1 MNVGVISRNVGIALI
16 CCAVFMFLSALVAAL
31 DGFDSSFSPLLLSG
45 ILTMM
50 VGIFPLVFV
59 RRHRD
64 INTREGLAILLIAWF
79 FSCVFS
85 MLPYVLWGGEFSL
98 VNAWFE
104 STSGITTT
112 GATILD
118 DIESLPKGLLF
129 WRSSTHYIGGL
140 GVVVFIMMILPS
152 FGTVR
157 FKMSK
162 MDVDDISKNN
172 YQYKS
177 NKFLRVVVTVYL
189 GITACSLTALL
200 LAGMPLFDAVNH
212 ALSVTATGGFSIKNA
227 SIAAYDSPLIEIIL
241 TFFMIV
247 ASLHFGLIYASFA
260 TRSFK
265 VFKNPVTKFYLVTI
279 LVMGLLVAGNL
290 VASGTIPNVWSALRH
305 SYFTVVST
313 ISTTGFGSTD
323 TNVWPVFSILIL
335 LYAGIQCGCSGSTTS
350 GLRSDRV
357 YLAFKAAR
365 AQVVKMAHPSA
376 VVQVKSDG
384 QAVDRDLIM
393 SVVLY
398 VLIYLFLTLIMA
410 IVYAAFG
417 LDLLTS
423 VSASV
428 SMMSNVGPCFG
439 TFGSSMSS
447 FAAAPE
453 VVKVLMGFQMI
464 IGRLGIYSLL
474 LVFVLYRKRA

>member
-1 MNVGVISRNVGIALI
+1 MNWGVISRNVGIALI

-31 DGFDSSFSPLLLSG
+31 DGFDSSFSPLLLSA

-50 VGIFPLVFV
+50 VGIFPLIFV
-59 RRHRD
+59 RRHKD

-79 FSCVFS
+79 LSCIFS

-112 GATILD
+112 GATILQ
-118 DIESLPKGLLF
+118 DIEALPKGLLF

-162 MDVDDISKNN
+162 IDVDDISKNN

-177 NKFLRVVVTVYL
+177 NKFIRVVVTVYL
-189 GITACSLTALL
+189 GITVCSLVSLL

-227 SIAAYDSPLIEIIL
+227 SIAAYQSPLIEVIL
-241 TFFMIV
+241 MLFMIV

-260 TRSFK
+260 TRTFK
-265 VFKNPVTKFYLVTI
+265 VLKNPITQFYLLTI
-279 LVMGLLVAGNL
+279 LLFGVLVTVNL
-290 VASGTIPNVWSALRH
+290 VTSGTVPNVWEALRH
-305 SYFTVVST
+305 SFFTVVST

-335 LYAGIQCGCSGSTTS
+335 IYAGIQCGCSGSTTS

-357 YLAFKAAR
+357 YLTMKAAR
-365 AQVVKMAHPSA
+365 AQVIKMAHPTA

-384 QAVDRDLIM
+384 QTIDRELIS
-393 SVVLY
+393 SVSLY
-398 VLIYLFLTLIMA
+398 VLLYLLLTLFMA
-410 IVYAAFG
+410 VVYAAFG

-453 VVKVLMGFQMI
+453 AVKVLMGIQMI
-464 IGRLGIYSLL
+464 IGRLGIYSIL
-474 LVFVLYRKRA
+474 LVFVLYRKGA

>member
-1 MNVGVISRNVGIALI
+1 MNLGVISRNVGIALI

-31 DGFDSSFSPLLLSG
+31 DGFDPSFSPLLLSG
-45 ILTMM
+45 ILTMT
-50 VGIFPLVFV
+50 VGAFPLIFV
-59 RRHRD
+59 RRHKD

-79 FSCVFS
+79 LCCIFS
-85 MLPYVLWGGEFSL
+85 MLPFVLWGGEFTL

-104 STSGITTT
+104 SASGITTT
-112 GATILD
+112 GATILR
-118 DIESLPKGLLF
+118 DIEALPKGLLF

-162 MDVDDISKNN
+162 MDVEDISKNN
-172 YQYKS
+172 YRYKS
-177 NKFLRVVVTVYL
+177 NKFIHVVVTVYV
-189 GITACSLTALL
+189 GITICSFVSLL
-200 LAGMPLFDAVNH
+200 LAGMPLFDAANH

-227 SIAAYDSPLIEIIL
+227 SIAAYDSPLIECIL
-241 TFFMIV
+241 IFFMIV

-265 VFKNPVTKFYLVTI
+265 VFKNPITKFYLLTI

-290 VASGTIPNVWSALRH
+290 VISGTIPNVWEALRH
-305 SYFTVVST
+305 SFFTVVST
-313 ISTTGFGSTD
+313 ISTSGFGSTD

-335 LYAGIQCGCSGSTTS
+335 MYAGIQCGCSGSTTS

-357 YLAFKAAR
+357 YLTVKAAW
-365 AQVVKMAHPSA
+365 AQLMKIAWPTA

-384 QAVDRDLIM
+384 QTIDRDLIT
-393 SVVLY
+393 SVSLY
-398 VLIYLFLTLIMA
+398 VLLYLIITLMMA

-417 LDLLTS
+417 LDLLTA

-439 TFGSSMSS
+439 TFGGSMDS

-453 VVKVLMGFQMI
+453 LMKVLMGGQMI
-464 IGRLGIYSLL
+464 VGRLGIYSIL
-474 LVFVLYRKRA
+474 LVFILYRKRA

>member
-1 MNVGVISRNVGIALI
+1 VGIALI
-16 CCAVFMFLSALVAAL
+16 CCGIFMFLSALVAAL
-31 DGFDSSFSPLLLSG
+31 DGFDPSFSPLLLSA
-45 ILTMM
+45 ILTLM
-50 VGIFPLVFV
+50 VGIFPLIFV

-79 FSCVFS
+79 LCCIFS

-112 GATILD
+112 GATILQ
-118 DIESLPKGLLF
+118 DIEALPKGLLF

-162 MDVDDISKNN
+162 IDVDDISKNH

-177 NKFLRVVVTVYL
+177 NKFIRVVVSVYL
-189 GITACSLTALL
+189 GITICSFLSLL
-200 LAGMPLFDAVNH
+200 VAGMPVFDALNH

-227 SIAAYDSPLIEIIL
+227 SIAAYQSPLIEIIL
-241 TFFMIV
+241 IIFMIV

-260 TRSFK
+260 TRTFK
-265 VFKNPVTKFYLVTI
+265 VFKNPVTKFYLGTI
-279 LVMGLLVAGNL
+279 LIIGLLVAGDL
-290 VASGTIPNVWSALRH
+290 VTSGVVPNVWEALRQ
-305 SYFTVVST
+305 SFFTVVST

-323 TNVWPVFSILIL
+323 TNVWPVFSILLL

-357 YLAFKAAR
+357 YLTLKASW
-365 AQVVKMAHPSA
+365 AQVLKMAYPTA
-376 VVQVKSDG
+376 VVQVKSEG
-384 QAVDRDLIM
+384 QAVDRDLLA
-393 SVVLY
+393 SVALY
-398 VLIYLFLTLIMA
+398 VLLYLILTMIMGV
-410 IVYAAFG
+410 VYAAFG

-423 VSASV
+423 ISASV

-447 FAAAPE
+447 FAGAPE
-453 VVKVLMGFQMI
+453 LVKVLMGFQMI
-464 IGRLGIYSLL
+464 IGRLGIYSIL

>member
-1 MNVGVISRNVGIALI
+1 MNWGVISRNVGIALI
-16 CCAVFMFLSALVAAL
+16 CCGIFMFLSALVAAL
-31 DGFDSSFSPLLLSG
+31 DGFDPSFSPLLLSA
-45 ILTMM
+45 ILTLM
-50 VGIFPLVFV
+50 VGIFPLIFV

-79 FSCVFS
+79 LCCIFS

-112 GATILD
+112 GATILQ
-118 DIESLPKGLLF
+118 DIEALPKGLLF

-162 MDVDDISKNN
+162 IDVDDISKNH

-177 NKFLRVVVTVYL
+177 NKFIRVVVSVYL
-189 GITACSLTALL
+189 GITICSFLSLL
-200 LAGMPLFDAVNH
+200 VAGMPVFDALNH

-227 SIAAYDSPLIEIIL
+227 SIAAYQSPLIEIIL
-241 TFFMIV
+241 IIFMIV

-260 TRSFK
+260 TRTFK
-265 VFKNPVTKFYLVTI
+265 VFKNPVTKFYLGTI
-279 LVMGLLVAGNL
+279 LIIGLLVAGDL
-290 VASGTIPNVWSALRH
+290 VTSGVVPNVWEALRQ
-305 SYFTVVST
+305 SFFTVVST

-323 TNVWPVFSILIL
+323 TNVWPVFSILLL

-357 YLAFKAAR
+357 YLTLKASW
-365 AQVVKMAHPSA
+365 AQVLKMAYPTA
-376 VVQVKSDG
+376 VVQVKSEG
-384 QAVDRDLIM
+384 QAVDRDLLA
-393 SVVLY
+393 SVALY
-398 VLIYLFLTLIMA
+398 VLLYLILTMIMGV
-410 IVYAAFG
+410 VYAAFG

-423 VSASV
+423 ISASV

-447 FAAAPE
+447 FAGAPE
-453 VVKVLMGFQMI
+453 LVKVLMGFQMI
-464 IGRLGIYSLL
+464 IGRLGIYSIL

>member
-1 MNVGVISRNVGIALI
+1 MNLGVISRNVGIALI

-31 DGFDSSFSPLLLSG
+31 DGFDSSFSPLFLSAV
-45 ILTMM
+45 LTMM
-50 VGIFPLVFV
+50 VGVFPLIFV
-59 RRHRD
+59 RRNKD

-79 FSCVFS
+79 LCCIFS

-104 STSGITTT
+104 SASGITTT
-112 GATILD
+112 GATILK
-118 DIESLPKGLLF
+118 DIEALPKGLLF

-140 GVVVFIMMILPS
+140 GVVVFIMMILPT

-162 MDVDDISKNN
+162 MDVEDISRSN

-177 NKFLRVVVTVYL
+177 NKFIRVVVSVYA
-189 GITACSLTALL
+189 GITVCSFFSLL
-200 LAGMPLFDAVNH
+200 LAGMPLFDAANH

-227 SIAAYDSPLIEIIL
+227 SIAAYDSPLIEILLII
-241 TFFMIV
+241 FMII

-260 TRSFK
+260 TRTFK
-265 VFKNPVTKFYLVTI
+265 VFKNPITKFYLATIRIASLLVTI
-279 LVMGLLVAGNL
+279 NL
-290 VASGTIPNVWSALRH
+290 MTSGTIPNLWQALRH
-305 SYFTVVST
+305 SFFTVVST

-335 LYAGIQCGCSGSTTS
+335 MYAAIQCGCSGSTTS

-357 YLAFKAAR
+357 YLTVKAAR
-365 AQVVKMAHPSA
+365 AQLVKIAWPNA
-376 VVQVKSDG
+376 VVQVKSGG
-384 QAVDRDLIM
+384 QTIDRDMIT
-393 SVVLY
+393 SVSLY
-398 VLIYLFLTLIMA
+398 VLLYLIITLVMA
-410 IVYAAFG
+410 VVYAAFG

-439 TFGSSMSS
+439 SFGSSMSNFS
-447 FAAAPE
+447 TAPE
-453 VVKVLMGFQMI
+453 LAKVLMGIQMI
-464 IGRLGIYSLL
+464 IGRLGIYSIL

>member
-1 MNVGVISRNVGIALI
+1 MNWGVISRNVCIALI
-16 CCAVFMFLSALVAAL
+16 CCASFMFLSALVSVL
-31 DGFDSSFSPLLLSG
+31 DGFDSSFSPLLLSA

-64 INTREGLAILLIAWF
+64 INTQEGLAILLISWF
-79 FSCVFS
+79 LCCIFS
-85 MLPYVLWGGEFSL
+85 MLPFVLWGGEFSL

-104 STSGITTT
+104 SASGITTT
-112 GATILD
+112 GATVLE
-118 DIESLPKGLLF
+118 DIEALPKGLLF

-140 GVVVFIMMILPS
+140 GVVVFIVMILPS

-162 MDVDDISKNN
+162 MGVDDISKNN

-177 NKFLRVVVTVYL
+177 NKFVRVVVTVYA
-189 GITACSLTALL
+189 GITICSFLSLL
-200 LAGMPLFDAVNH
+200 LAGMPLFDAANH
-212 ALSVTATGGFSIKNA
+212 ALSVTATGGFSTKNA
-227 SIAAYDSPLIEIIL
+227 SIAAYDSPLIEWVLI
-241 TFFMIV
+241 FFMIV

-265 VFKNPVTKFYLVTI
+265 VLKNPVTKFYLSTI
-279 LVMGLLVAGNL
+279 LAASLLIAVNL
-290 VASGTIPNVWSALRH
+290 VTSGTIPNVAEALRH
-305 SYFTVVST
+305 SFFTVVCT
-313 ISTTGFGSTD
+313 ISTSGFGSTD
-323 TNVWPVFSILIL
+323 TNVWPTFSIIL
-335 LYAGIQCGCSGSTTS
+335 LLYVALQCGCSGSTTS

-357 YLAFKAAR
+357 YLTLKAAW
-365 AQVVKMAHPSA
+365 AQVIKMAYPTA

-384 QAVDRDLIM
+384 QAVDREMLS
-393 SVVLY
+393 SVSLY
-398 VLIYLFLTLIMA
+398 VLLYLILTLIMA
-410 IVYAAFG
+410 VVYSAFG
-417 LDLLTS
+417 IDLLTA

-439 TFGSSMSS
+439 SFGSSMSNFS
-447 FAAAPE
+447 MAPE
-453 VVKVLMGFQMI
+453 AVKVLMGFQMI
-464 IGRLGIYSLL
+464 IGRLGIYSIL

>member
-1 MNVGVISRNVGIALI
+1 MNWGVISRNVGIALI
-16 CCAVFMFLSALVAAL
+16 CCASFMFLSALVSVL
-31 DGFDSSFSPLLLSG
+31 DGFDSSFSPLLLSA

-64 INTREGLAILLIAWF
+64 INTQEGLAILLISWF
-79 FSCVFS
+79 LCCIFS
-85 MLPYVLWGGEFSL
+85 MLPFVLWGGEFSL

-104 STSGITTT
+104 SASGITTT
-112 GATILD
+112 GATVLE
-118 DIESLPKGLLF
+118 DIEALPKGLLF

-140 GVVVFIMMILPS
+140 GVVVFIVMILPS

-162 MDVDDISKNN
+162 MGVDDISKNN

-177 NKFLRVVVTVYL
+177 NKFVRVVVTVYA
-189 GITACSLTALL
+189 GITICSFLSLL
-200 LAGMPLFDAVNH
+200 LAGMPLFDAANH

-227 SIAAYDSPLIEIIL
+227 SIAAYDSPLIEWVLI
-241 TFFMIV
+241 FFMIV

-265 VFKNPVTKFYLVTI
+265 VFKNPITKFYLSTI
-279 LVMGLLVAGNL
+279 LAVSLLIAVNL
-290 VASGTIPNVWSALRH
+290 VTSGTIPNVAEALRH
-305 SYFTVVST
+305 SFFTVVCT
-313 ISTTGFGSTD
+313 ISTSGFGSTD
-323 TNVWPVFSILIL
+323 TNVWPTFSIIL
-335 LYAGIQCGCSGSTTS
+335 LLYVALQCGCSGSTTS

-357 YLAFKAAR
+357 YLTLKAAW
-365 AQVVKMAHPSA
+365 AQVIKMAYPTA

-384 QAVDRDLIM
+384 QAVDREMLS
-393 SVVLY
+393 SVSLY
-398 VLIYLFLTLIMA
+398 VLLYLILTLIMA
-410 IVYAAFG
+410 VVYSAFG
-417 LDLLTS
+417 IDLLTA

-439 TFGSSMSS
+439 SFGSSMSN
-447 FAAAPE
+447 FAMAPE
-453 VVKVLMGFQMI
+453 AVKVLMGFQMI
-464 IGRLGIYSLL
+464 IGRLGIYSIL

>member
-1 MNVGVISRNVGIALI
+1 MNLGVISRNVGIALI

-31 DGFDSSFSPLLLSG
+31 DGFDSSFSPLFLSA

-50 VGIFPLVFV
+50 VGIFPLIFV
-59 RRHRD
+59 RRHKD

-79 FSCVFS
+79 LSCIFS
-85 MLPYVLWGGEFSL
+85 MLPYVLWGGEFTL

-104 STSGITTT
+104 SASGITTT
-112 GATILD
+112 GATILT
-118 DIESLPKGLLF
+118 DIEALPKGLLF

-162 MDVDDISKNN
+162 MDVEDISKNN

-177 NKFLRVVVTVYL
+177 NKFIHVVVSVYL
-189 GITACSLTALL
+189 GITVCSFISLL
-200 LAGMPLFDAVNH
+200 LAGMPLFDAANH
-212 ALSVTATGGFSIKNA
+212 ALSVTATGGFSTKNA
-227 SIAAYDSPLIEIIL
+227 SIAAFNSPLIEWIL
-241 TFFMIV
+241 IFFMIV

-265 VFKNPVTKFYLVTI
+265 VLKNPITKFYLWTI
-279 LVMGLLVAGNL
+279 LIAGLLVAGNL
-290 VASGTIPNVWSALRH
+290 IISGTIPNVWEALRH
-305 SYFTVVST
+305 SFFTVVST
-313 ISTTGFGSTD
+313 ISTSGFGSTD

-335 LYAGIQCGCSGSTTS
+335 IYAGIQCGCSGSTTS

-357 YLAFKAAR
+357 YLTVKAAR
-365 AQVVKMAHPSA
+365 AQLIKIAHPNA

-384 QAVDRDLIM
+384 QTIDRDMIT
-393 SVVLY
+393 SVSLY
-398 VLIYLFLTLIMA
+398 VLLYLLITLVMA

-453 VVKVLMGFQMI
+453 LAKVLMGIQMI
-464 IGRLGIYSLL
+464 VGRLGIYSIL
-474 LVFVLYRKRA
+474 LVFILYRKSA

>member
-1 MNVGVISRNVGIALI
+1 MNWGVISRNVGIALI
-16 CCAVFMFLSALVAAL
+16 CCGIFMFLSALVAAL
-31 DGFDSSFSPLLLSG
+31 DGFDPSFSPLLLSA
-45 ILTMM
+45 ILTLM
-50 VGIFPLVFV
+50 VGIFPLIFV

-79 FSCVFS
+79 LCCIFS

-112 GATILD
+112 GATILQ
-118 DIESLPKGLLF
+118 DIEALPKGLLF

-162 MDVDDISKNN
+162 IDVDDISKNH

-177 NKFLRVVVTVYL
+177 NKFIRVVVSVYL
-189 GITACSLTALL
+189 GITICSFLSLL
-200 LAGMPLFDAVNH
+200 LAGMPVFDALNH

-227 SIAAYDSPLIEIIL
+227 SIAAYQSPLIEIIL
-241 TFFMIV
+241 IIFMIV

-260 TRSFK
+260 TRTFK
-265 VFKNPVTKFYLVTI
+265 VFKNPVTKFYLGTI
-279 LVMGLLVAGNL
+279 LIIGLLVAGDL
-290 VASGTIPNVWSALRH
+290 VTSGVVPNVWEALRQ
-305 SYFTVVST
+305 SFFTVVST

-323 TNVWPVFSILIL
+323 TNVWPVFSILLL

-357 YLAFKAAR
+357 YLTLKASWAL
-365 AQVVKMAHPSA
+365 VLKMAYPTA
-376 VVQVKSDG
+376 VVQVKSEG
-384 QAVDRDLIM
+384 QAVDRDLLA
-393 SVVLY
+393 SVALY
-398 VLIYLFLTLIMA
+398 VLLYLILTMIMGV
-410 IVYAAFG
+410 VYAAFG

-423 VSASV
+423 ISASV

-447 FAAAPE
+447 FAGAPE
-453 VVKVLMGFQMI
+453 LVKVLMGFQMI
-464 IGRLGIYSLL
+464 IGRLGIYSIL

>member
-1 MNVGVISRNVGIALI
+1 MNLGVISRNVGIALI
-16 CCAVFMFLSALVAAL
+16 CCAAFMFLSALVAAL
-31 DGFDSSFSPLLLSG
+31 DGFDSSFSPLLLSA

-50 VGIFPLVFV
+50 VGVFPLIFV
-59 RRHRD
+59 RRHKD

-79 FSCVFS
+79 MSCIFS
-85 MLPYVLWGGEFSL
+85 MLPYVLWGGEFTL

-104 STSGITTT
+104 SASGITTT
-112 GATILD
+112 GATILQ
-118 DIESLPKGLLF
+118 DIEALPKGLLF

-162 MDVDDISKNN
+162 MDVEDISKNN

-177 NKFLRVVVTVYL
+177 NKFIHVVVSVYL
-189 GITACSLTALL
+189 GITVCSLTALL
-200 LAGMPLFDAVNH
+200 LAGMPFFDAVNH

-227 SIAAYDSPLIEIIL
+227 SIGAYDSPLIECIL
-241 TFFMIV
+241 IFFMIV

-265 VFKNPVTKFYLVTI
+265 VLKNPITKFYLTTI
-279 LVMGLLVAGNL
+279 LICGLLVTGNL
-290 VASGTIPNVWSALRH
+290 VFSGTIPNVWQALRH
-305 SYFTVVST
+305 SFFTVVST

-323 TNVWPVFSILIL
+323 TNIWPIFSVLIL
-335 LYAGIQCGCSGSTTS
+335 MYAGIQCGCSGSTTS

-357 YLAFKAAR
+357 YLTFKAAK
-365 AQVVKMAHPSA
+365 AQLLKIAYPTA

-384 QAVDRDLIM
+384 QSIDRDMIT
-393 SVVLY
+393 SVSLY
-398 VLIYLFLTLIMA
+398 VLLYLIITLVMA
-410 IVYAAFG
+410 VVYAGFG
-417 LDLLTS
+417 LDMVTS

-447 FAAAPE
+447 FASAPE
-453 VVKVLMGFQMI
+453 LAKILMGVQMI
-464 IGRLGIYSLL
+464 IGRLGIYSIL
-474 LVFVLYRKRA
+474 LVFILYRKRA

>member
-16 CCAVFMFLSALVAAL
+16 SCAVFMFLSALVAAFN
-31 DGFDSSFSPLLLSG
+31 GFDSSFSPLLLSA

-50 VGIFPLVFV
+50 VGVFPLIFV

-64 INTREGLAILLIAWF
+64 INTKEGLAILLIAWF
-79 FSCVFS
+79 LSCIFS
-85 MLPYVLWGGEFSL
+85 MLPYVLWGGEFTL
-98 VNAWFE
+98 INAWFE
-104 STSGITTT
+104 SASGITTT
-112 GATILD
+112 GATILQ
-118 DIESLPKGLLF
+118 DIEALPKGLLF

-172 YQYKS
+172 YRYKS
-177 NKFLRVVVTVYL
+177 NKFIWVVVTVYA
-189 GITACSLTALL
+189 GITVCSFVALL
-200 LAGMPLFDAVNH
+200 LAGLPFFDAINH
-212 ALSVTATGGFSIKNA
+212 ALSVSATGGFSIKNA
-227 SIAAYDSPLIEIIL
+227 SIAAYDSPLVEWIL
-241 TFFMIV
+241 IFFMIV

-265 VFKNPVTKFYLVTI
+265 VLKNPVTKFYLATI
-279 LVMGLLVAGNL
+279 LLFGLLVAANL
-290 VASGTIPNVWSALRH
+290 VRSGTIPNVWEALRH
-305 SYFTVVST
+305 SFFTVVST

-335 LYAGIQCGCSGSTTS
+335 MYAGIQCGCSGSTTS

-357 YLAFKAAR
+357 YLTLKAAR
-365 AQVVKMAHPSA
+365 AQIIKMAHPTA

-384 QAVDRDLIM
+384 QAVDRELLS
-393 SVVLY
+393 SVALY
-398 VLIYLFLTLIMA
+398 VLLYLILTLIMA
-410 IVYAAFG
+410 VVYAAFG

-439 TFGSSMSS
+439 TFGSSMSN

-453 VVKVLMGFQMI
+453 LAKVLMGIQMI
-464 IGRLGIYSLL
+464 IGRLGIYSIL
-474 LVFVLYRKRA
+474 LVFILYRKRA

>member
-1 MNVGVISRNVGIALI
+1 MNWGVISRNVGIALI
-16 CCAVFMFLSALVAAL
+16 CCASFMFLSALVAAV
-31 DGFDSSFSPLLLSG
+31 DGFDSSFSPLLLSA

-50 VGIFPLVFV
+50 VGIFPLIFV
-59 RRHRD
+59 RRHKD

-79 FSCVFS
+79 MCCIFS
-85 MLPYVLWGGEFSL
+85 MLPFVLWGGEFSL

-104 STSGITTT
+104 SASGITTT
-112 GATILD
+112 GATILQN
-118 DIESLPKGLLF
+118 IEALPKGLLF

-177 NKFLRVVVTVYL
+177 NKFIHVVVSVYL
-189 GITACSLTALL
+189 GITVCSLTALL
-200 LAGMPLFDAVNH
+200 LAGMPFFDAVNH

-227 SIAAYDSPLIEIIL
+227 SIAAYDSPAIEIIL
-241 TFFMIV
+241 IIAMIV

-260 TRSFK
+260 TRTFK
-265 VFKNPVTKFYLVTI
+265 VLKNPITKFYLGTI
-279 LVMGLLVAGNL
+279 LIAGLLVAGNL
-290 VASGTIPNVWSALRH
+290 VFSGTIPNVGEALRH

-335 LYAGIQCGCSGSTTS
+335 LYVAMQCGCSGSTTS

-357 YLAFKAAR
+357 YLTVKAAR
-365 AQVVKMAHPSA
+365 AQLVKIAWPNA
-376 VVQVKSDG
+376 VVQVKSGG
-384 QAVDRDLIM
+384 QAIERDLLS
-393 SVVLY
+393 SVSLY
-398 VLIYLFLTLIMA
+398 VLLYLILTLFMA

-464 IGRLGIYSLL
+464 IGRLGIYSIL

>member
-1 MNVGVISRNVGIALI
+1 MNWGVISRNVGIALI
-16 CCAVFMFLSALVAAL
+16 CCASFMFLSALVSVL
-31 DGFDSSFSPLLLSG
+31 DGFDSSFSPLLLSA

-64 INTREGLAILLIAWF
+64 INTQEGLAILLISWF
-79 FSCVFS
+79 LCCIFS
-85 MLPYVLWGGEFSL
+85 MLPFVLWGGEFSL

-104 STSGITTT
+104 SASGITTT
-112 GATILD
+112 GATVLE
-118 DIESLPKGLLF
+118 DIEALPKGLLF

-140 GVVVFIMMILPS
+140 GVVVFIVMILPS

-162 MDVDDISKNN
+162 MGVDDISKNN

-177 NKFLRVVVTVYL
+177 NKFVRVVVTVYA
-189 GITACSLTALL
+189 GITICSFLSLL
-200 LAGMPLFDAVNH
+200 LAGMPLFDAANH

-227 SIAAYDSPLIEIIL
+227 SIAAYDSPLIEWVLI
-241 TFFMIV
+241 FFMIV

-265 VFKNPVTKFYLVTI
+265 VFKNPITKFYLSTI
-279 LVMGLLVAGNL
+279 LAVSLLIAVNL
-290 VASGTIPNVWSALRH
+290 VTSGTIPNVAEALRH
-305 SYFTVVST
+305 SFFTVVCT
-313 ISTTGFGSTD
+313 ISTSGFGSTD
-323 TNVWPVFSILIL
+323 TNVWPTFSIIL
-335 LYAGIQCGCSGSTTS
+335 LLYVALQCGCSGSTTS

-357 YLAFKAAR
+357 YLTLKAAW
-365 AQVVKMAHPSA
+365 AQVIKMAYPTA

-384 QAVDRDLIM
+384 QAVDREMLS
-393 SVVLY
+393 SVSLY
-398 VLIYLFLTLIMA
+398 VLLYLILTLIMA
-410 IVYAAFG
+410 VVYSAFG
-417 LDLLTS
+417 IDLLTA

-439 TFGSSMSS
+439 SFGSSMSNFS
-447 FAAAPE
+447 MAPE
-453 VVKVLMGFQMI
+453 AVKVLMGFQMI
-464 IGRLGIYSLL
+464 IGRLGIYSIL

>member
-1 MNVGVISRNVGIALI
+1 MNWGVISRNVGIALI
-16 CCAVFMFLSALVAAL
+16 CCASFMFLSALVAAL
-31 DGFDSSFSPLLLSG
+31 DGFDSSFSPLLLSA

-50 VGIFPLVFV
+50 VGIFPLIFV

-79 FSCVFS
+79 MSCIFS
-85 MLPYVLWGGEFSL
+85 MLPFVLWGGEFTL

-104 STSGITTT
+104 SASGITTT
-112 GATILD
+112 GATVLQ
-118 DIESLPKGLLF
+118 DIEALPKGLLF

-162 MDVDDISKNN
+162 IDVDDISKNH

-177 NKFLRVVVTVYL
+177 NKFVRVVVSVYI
-189 GITACSLTALL
+189 GITICSFLSLL
-200 LAGMPLFDAVNH
+200 LAGMPLFDAANH

-227 SIAAYDSPLIEIIL
+227 SIAAYDSPLVEWIL
-241 TFFMIV
+241 IFFMIV

-260 TRSFK
+260 TRTFK
-265 VFKNPVTKFYLVTI
+265 VLKNPVTKFYLATI
-279 LVMGLLVAGNL
+279 AIIGVLVGCNL
-290 VASGTIPNVWSALRH
+290 MYSGTIPNFWEAMRH
-305 SYFTVVST
+305 SFFTVVST

-323 TNVWPVFSILIL
+323 TNVWPVFSILLL

-357 YLAFKAAR
+357 YLTLKAAR
-365 AQVVKMAHPSA
+365 AQVMKMAHPTA
-376 VVQVKSDG
+376 VVPVKSDG
-384 QAVDRDLIM
+384 QVIERELISSM
-393 SVVLY
+393 SLY
-398 VLIYLFLTLIMA
+398 VLLYLVLTLAMA
-410 IVYAAFG
+410 VVYAAFG
-417 LDLLTS
+417 LDMVTS

-428 SMMSNVGPCFG
+428 SMMSNIGPCFG
-439 TFGSSMSS
+439 SFGSSMSS

-453 VVKVLMGFQMI
+453 AIKVLMGIQMI
-464 IGRLGIYSLL
+464 IGRLGIYSIL

>member
-1 MNVGVISRNVGIALI
+1 MNWGVISRNVGIALI
-16 CCAVFMFLSALVAAL
+16 CSASFMFLSALVAAV
-31 DGFDSSFSPLLLSG
+31 DGFDSSFSPLLLSA

-50 VGIFPLVFV
+50 VGIFPLIFV
-59 RRHRD
+59 RQHKD

-79 FSCVFS
+79 MCCIFS
-85 MLPYVLWGGEFSL
+85 MLPFVLWGGEFSL

-104 STSGITTT
+104 SASGITTT
-112 GATILD
+112 GATILQN
-118 DIESLPKGLLF
+118 IEALPKGLLF

-177 NKFLRVVVTVYL
+177 NKFIHVVVSVYL
-189 GITACSLTALL
+189 GITVCSLTALL
-200 LAGMPLFDAVNH
+200 LAGMPFFDAVNH

-227 SIAAYDSPLIEIIL
+227 SIAAYDSPAIEIIL
-241 TFFMIV
+241 IIAMIV

-260 TRSFK
+260 TRTFK
-265 VFKNPVTKFYLVTI
+265 VLKNPITKFYLGTI
-279 LVMGLLVAGNL
+279 LIAGLLVAGNL
-290 VASGTIPNVWSALRH
+290 VFSGTIPNVGEALRH

-335 LYAGIQCGCSGSTTS
+335 LYVAMQCGCSGSTTS

-357 YLAFKAAR
+357 YLTVKAAR
-365 AQVVKMAHPSA
+365 AQLVKIAWPNA
-376 VVQVKSDG
+376 VVQVKSGG
-384 QAVDRDLIM
+384 QAIERDLLS
-393 SVVLY
+393 SVSLY
-398 VLIYLFLTLIMA
+398 VLLYLILTLFMA

-464 IGRLGIYSLL
+464 IGRLGIYSIL

>member
-1 MNVGVISRNVGIALI
+1 MNLGVISRNVGIALI

-31 DGFDSSFSPLLLSG
+31 DGFDSSFSPLLLSA

-50 VGIFPLVFV
+50 VGLFPLIFV
-59 RRHRD
+59 RRHKD

-79 FSCVFS
+79 LCCIFA
-85 MLPYVLWGGEFSL
+85 MLPYVLWGGEFTL

-104 STSGITTT
+104 SASGITTT
-112 GATILD
+112 GATILN
-118 DIESLPKGLLF
+118 DIEALPKGLLF

-162 MDVDDISKNN
+162 MDVEDISKNN

-177 NKFLRVVVTVYL
+177 NKFIHVVVTVYA
-189 GITACSLTALL
+189 GITICSFVSLL
-200 LAGMPLFDAVNH
+200 LAGMPLFDAANH

-227 SIAAYDSPLIEIIL
+227 SIGAYDSPLIEILLI
-241 TFFMIV
+241 FFMIV

-260 TRSFK
+260 TRTFK
-265 VFKNPVTKFYLVTI
+265 VFKNPITKFYLMTI
-279 LVMGLLVAGNL
+279 LISGLLVALNL
-290 VASGTIPNVWSALRH
+290 VTSGTIPNVWEALRH
-305 SYFTVVST
+305 SFFTVVST

-323 TNVWPVFSILIL
+323 TNVWPMFSILIL
-335 LYAGIQCGCSGSTTS
+335 IYAAIQCGCSGSTTS

-357 YLAFKAAR
+357 YLTVKAAR
-365 AQVVKMAHPSA
+365 AQLIKIAWPNA

-384 QAVDRDLIM
+384 QAIDRDMIT
-393 SVVLY
+393 SVSLY
-398 VLIYLFLTLIMA
+398 VLLYLLITLVMA

-417 LDLLTS
+417 LDMLTS

-439 TFGSSMSS
+439 TFGSSMSN
-447 FAAAPE
+447 FAATPE
-453 VVKVLMGFQMI
+453 LAKILMGIQMI
-464 IGRLGIYSLL
+464 IGRLGIYSIL

>member
-1 MNVGVISRNVGIALI
+1 MNWGVISRNVGIALI
-16 CCAVFMFLSALVAAL
+16 CCASFMFLSALVSVL
-31 DGFDSSFSPLLLSG
+31 DGFDSSFSPLLLSA

-50 VGIFPLVFV
+50 VGVFPLVFV

-64 INTREGLAILLIAWF
+64 INTQEGLAILLISWF
-79 FSCVFS
+79 LCCIFS
-85 MLPYVLWGGEFSL
+85 MLPFVLWGGEFSL

-104 STSGITTT
+104 SASGITTT
-112 GATILD
+112 GATVLE
-118 DIESLPKGLLF
+118 DIEALPKGLLF

-140 GVVVFIMMILPS
+140 GVVVFIVMILPS

-162 MDVDDISKNN
+162 MGVDDISKNN

-177 NKFLRVVVTVYL
+177 NKFVRVVVTVYA
-189 GITACSLTALL
+189 GITICSFLSLL
-200 LAGMPLFDAVNH
+200 LAGMPLFDAANH

-227 SIAAYDSPLIEIIL
+227 SIAAYDSPLIEWVLI
-241 TFFMIV
+241 FFMIV

-265 VFKNPVTKFYLVTI
+265 VFKNPITKFYLSTI
-279 LVMGLLVAGNL
+279 LAVSLLIAVNL
-290 VASGTIPNVWSALRH
+290 VTSGTIPNVAEALRH
-305 SYFTVVST
+305 SFFTVVCT
-313 ISTTGFGSTD
+313 ISTSGFGSTD
-323 TNVWPVFSILIL
+323 TNVWPTFSIIL
-335 LYAGIQCGCSGSTTS
+335 LLYVALQCGCSGSTTS

-357 YLAFKAAR
+357 YLTLKAAW
-365 AQVVKMAHPSA
+365 AQVIKMAYPTA

-384 QAVDRDLIM
+384 QAVDREMLS
-393 SVVLY
+393 SVSLY
-398 VLIYLFLTLIMA
+398 VLLYLILTLIMA
-410 IVYAAFG
+410 VVYSAFG
-417 LDLLTS
+417 IDLLTA

-439 TFGSSMSS
+439 SFGSSMSNFS
-447 FAAAPE
+447 MAPE
-453 VVKVLMGFQMI
+453 AVKVLMGFQMI
-464 IGRLGIYSLL
+464 IGRLGIYSIL

>member
-1 MNVGVISRNVGIALI
+1 MNWGVISRNVGIALI
-16 CCAVFMFLSALVAAL
+16 CCASFMFLSALVSVL
-31 DGFDSSFSPLLLSG
+31 DGFDSSFSPLLLSA

-59 RRHRD
+59 RRHKD
-64 INTREGLAILLIAWF
+64 INTQEGLAILLISWF
-79 FSCVFS
+79 LCCIFS
-85 MLPYVLWGGEFSL
+85 MLPFVLWGGEFTL

-104 STSGITTT
+104 SASGITTT
-112 GATILD
+112 GATVLE
-118 DIESLPKGLLF
+118 DIEALPKGLLF

-140 GVVVFIMMILPS
+140 GVVVFIVMILPS

-162 MDVDDISKNN
+162 MGVDDISKNN

-177 NKFLRVVVTVYL
+177 NKFVRVVVTVYAC
-189 GITACSLTALL
+189 ITICSFLSLL
-200 LAGMPLFDAVNH
+200 LAGMPLFDAANH
-212 ALSVTATGGFSIKNA
+212 ALSVTATGGFSTKNA
-227 SIAAYDSPLIEIIL
+227 SVAAFDSPLIEWVLI
-241 TFFMIV
+241 FFMIV

-265 VFKNPVTKFYLVTI
+265 VLKNPITKFYLSTI
-279 LVMGLLVAGNL
+279 LVVSLLIATNL
-290 VASGTIPNVWSALRH
+290 VTSGTMPNVAEALRH
-305 SYFTVVST
+305 SFFTVVCT
-313 ISTTGFGSTD
+313 ISTSGFGSTD
-323 TNVWPVFSILIL
+323 TNIWPTFSIIL
-335 LYAGIQCGCSGSTTS
+335 LLYVALQCGCSGSTTS

-357 YLAFKAAR
+357 YLTLKAAW
-365 AQVVKMAHPSA
+365 AQVVKMAYPTA

-384 QAVDRDLIM
+384 QAIDREMLS
-393 SVVLY
+393 SVSLY
-398 VLIYLFLTLIMA
+398 VLLYLILTLIMA
-410 IVYAAFG
+410 VVYSAFG
-417 LDLLTS
+417 IDLLTS

-439 TFGSSMSS
+439 SFGSSMSS

-453 VVKVLMGFQMI
+453 AVKVLMGFQMI
-464 IGRLGIYSLL
+464 IGRLGIYSIL

>member
-323 TNVWPVFSILIL
+323 TNVWPIFSILIL

>member
-1 MNVGVISRNVGIALI
+1 MNLGVISRNVGIALI

-31 DGFDSSFSPLLLSG
+31 DGFDSSFSPLLLSA

-50 VGIFPLVFV
+50 VGGFPLIFV
-59 RRHRD
+59 RRHKD

-79 FSCVFS
+79 LSCIFS
-85 MLPYVLWGGEFSL
+85 MLPYVLWGGEFTL

-104 STSGITTT
+104 SASGITTT
-112 GATILD
+112 GATILQ
-118 DIESLPKGLLF
+118 DIEALPKGLLF

-162 MDVDDISKNN
+162 MDVEDISKNN

-177 NKFLRVVVTVYL
+177 NKFIHVVVTVYV
-189 GITACSLTALL
+189 GITICSLTALL

-241 TFFMIV
+241 IFFMIV

-265 VFKNPVTKFYLVTI
+265 VLKNPITKFYLMTI
-279 LVMGLLVAGNL
+279 LVAGLLVAGDL
-290 VASGTIPNVWSALRH
+290 VISGTIPNVWEALRH

-323 TNVWPVFSILIL
+323 TNVWPVFSVLIL
-335 LYAGIQCGCSGSTTS
+335 MYAAIQCGCSGSTTS

-357 YLAFKAAR
+357 YLTVKAAR
-365 AQVVKMAHPSA
+365 AQLLKIAYPTA

-384 QAVDRDLIM
+384 QTIDRDMVTSIA
-393 SVVLY
+393 LY
-398 VLIYLFLTLIMA
+398 VLLYLLITLVMS

-417 LDLLTS
+417 LDMVTS

-439 TFGSSMSS
+439 TFGSSMDS
-447 FAAAPE
+447 FASAPE
-453 VVKVLMGFQMI
+453 LAKILMGGQMI
-464 IGRLGIYSLL
+464 IGRLGIYSIL
-474 LVFVLYRKRA
+474 LVFILYRKRA